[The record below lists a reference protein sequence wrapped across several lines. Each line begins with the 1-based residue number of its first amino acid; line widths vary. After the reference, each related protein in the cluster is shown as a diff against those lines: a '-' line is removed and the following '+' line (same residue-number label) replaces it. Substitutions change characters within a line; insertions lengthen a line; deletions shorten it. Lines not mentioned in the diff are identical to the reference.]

1 MRLKN
6 KIAIVTGAADG
17 IGLAIAEAFLR
28 EGASVVAGDIQ
39 QDKGAAEA
47 ARLSSCG
54 AIRFV
59 HCDVGV
65 TEDVARLVSAAR
77 KDFGRIDVL
86 VNNAA
91 VAIAGKITEMPE
103 EDWDRLMN
111 TNLKSF
117 YRAVKLVLPDMLA
130 QGAGS
135 VISLSSTQAFRSW
148 HNWTAYAAAKGAILA
163 MTRQLAGQF
172 GEHGIRF
179 NTISPGTI
187 MTPMNERR
195 AEQEGPAFLEKS
207 AAMHALKR
215 VGLPGEVAMT
225 AVFLA
230 SEEAAFVTGED
241 IKVDGGLCTL
251 PRFEE

>member
-1 MRLKN
+1 M
-6 KIAIVTGAADG
+6 AIVAGAADG
-17 IGLAIAEAFLR
+17 IGLAITEAFLR
-28 EGASVVAGDIQ
+28 EGTSAVAGDIQ

-54 AIRFV
+54 AISFV
-59 HCDVGV
+59 DC
-65 TEDVARLVSAAR
+65 
-77 KDFGRIDVL
+77 DVL

-135 VISLSSTQAFRSW
+135 VINLSSTQAFRSW
-148 HNWTAYAAAKGAILA
+148 HNWTAYEAAKGAILA

-172 GEHGIRF
+172 GEHGI
-179 NTISPGTI
+179 
-187 MTPMNERR
+187 
-195 AEQEGPAFLEKS
+195 Q
-207 AAMHALKR
+207 
-215 VGLPGEVAMT
+215 
-225 AVFLA
+225 
-230 SEEAAFVTGED
+230 
-241 IKVDGGLCTL
+241 
-251 PRFEE
+251 